1 MLKTFLP
8 LFAMTFFI
16 VLFIVLMQFLWKYI
30 DDLVGKGLGL
40 GVLGELFF
48 YAAVSMVPMALPLAI
63 LLASLMTFGNLGEK
77 FELTAMKA
85 SGISLVR
92 VMAPLIVTVGVI
104 AVGAFFFQNDV
115 LPKAQVKMW
124 TLLFSMRQKSPELEI
139 PEDVFYDQIP
149 GYNLYVKEKDKTT
162 GMLRNV
168 MIYDVSSGGDN
179 ATVIT
184 SDSAQM
190 AMTPDMRYLYL
201 HLYKGEQFENLRDQN
216 SRKSGM
222 NTPFRRET
230 FLDKQVLIPFDA
242 NFNRLDEEGM
252 RKQYVGKNINQL
264 MLAMD
269 SISARLDSIGRDN
282 FAPLVESEL
291 RGVNTARAV
300 LSNPDNAKRK
310 PASKAAAEPGS
321 SEKET
326 SEYAAA
332 SDLSGDG
339 INTSMSVFD
348 GGESFQLGDR
358 GRKYEFDTII
368 DKKLAAV
375 APIRIDT
382 LLRSLPE
389 KDQASVINNALTQL
403 DSRRQILTFRA
414 QVMDDEKKILRRNDI
429 ELIKKFTLSVACV
442 IFFFIGA
449 PLGAIIRKGGLG
461 TPLVISVL
469 LFVVYY
475 IIDNTGYKMAR
486 DGKIEVWIGM
496 WLSTFILAP
505 LGVYVTWKAM
515 NDSAVFDKDRYVSFM
530 RKLVGARGVR
540 SVASK
545 EVIINEIDI
554 DESAGMLEALAGDA
568 SALGKRYGRLLGYK
582 RYWLR
587 GIDPAEVAEVAER
600 LENTITYLTDS
611 RDPQV
616 VGLLGDFPVMRQV
629 WVYRPARRQ
638 WLGWTMMVLFPLG
651 LPVYLAGLQA
661 QKDLRTDCRLISER
675 CRLIISRLKPGYEP
689 TDHDPA
695 TAGIEDEPLSATPE
709 IEEGKE

>member
-1 MLKTFLP
+1 MKRLHRFMLKSFLP

-40 GVLGELFF
+40 GILGELFF

-92 VMAPLIVTVGVI
+92 VMAPLIVTVGFI

-149 GYNLYVKEKDKTT
+149 GYNLYVKQKDKTT
-162 GMLRNV
+162 GMLRGV
-168 MIYDVSSGGDN
+168 MIYDVSDGGDN

-190 AMTPDMRYLYL
+190 SMTPDMKYLYL

-216 SRKSGM
+216 SRRSGL

-230 FLDKQVLIPFDA
+230 FFDKQVLIPFDA

-252 RKQYVGKNINQL
+252 RRQYVGKNIEQL
-264 MLAMD
+264 RFSID
-269 SISARLDSIGRDN
+269 SISDRLDSIGRNN
-282 FAPLVESEL
+282 FVPMVQSEL
-291 RGVNTARAV
+291 GMVKGV
-300 LSNPDNAKRK
+300 K
-310 PASKAAAEPGS
+310 PTLQASKEAVSKPVFAGFEEGS
-321 SEKET
+321 
-326 SEYAAA
+326 
-332 SDLSGDG
+332 G
-339 INTSMSVFD
+339 
-348 GGESFQLGDR
+348 Q
-358 GRKYEFDTII
+358 KYII
-368 DKKLAAV
+368 DKQLDENLAQAS
-375 APIRIDT
+375 PIRIDT
-382 LLRSLPE
+382 LLQSLPA
-389 KDQASVINNALTQL
+389 KDQESIINNAISHLSHREQNM
-403 DSRRQILTFRA
+403 SFRA
-414 QVMDDEKKILRRNDI
+414 QMIDDEKRIMRRNDI
-429 ELIKKFTLSVACV
+429 ELIKKFTLSVACI

-486 DGKIEVWIGM
+486 DGKIVVWVGI

-515 NDSAVFDKDRYVSFM
+515 NDSAVFDKDRYVAFL
-530 RKLVGARGVR
+530 RKLVGARADR

-545 EVIINEIDI
+545 EVIINDISKEESILRLENLYAEAREI
-554 DESAGMLEALAGDA
+554 
-568 SALGKRYGRLLGYK
+568 GKIYGRLIGYK
-582 RYWLR
+582 RYWIEGMDTKKIYELS
-587 GIDPAEVAEVAER
+587 DN
-600 LENTITYLTDS
+600 LEQTVEYLNDS

-616 VGLLGDFPVMRQV
+616 VGLLGDFPVIRRV
-629 WVYRPARRQ
+629 WVYRPARRK
-638 WLGWTMMVLFPLG
+638 WLGWAMMILFPLG
-651 LPVYLAGLQA
+651 LPIYFAGLQA
-661 QKDLRTDCRLISER
+661 QRDLRVDCKAIMER
-675 CRLIISRLKPGYEP
+675 CRLIMSRI
-689 TDHDPA
+689 DPEYA
-695 TAGIEDEPLSATPE
+695 PQPEDEPAEPE
-709 IEEGKE
+709 EIPAEAENEPKEAPIASEESVTEPEESEASTEEVE

>member
-40 GVLGELFF
+40 DVLAELFF

-85 SGISLVR
+85 SGISLIR
-92 VMAPLIVTVGVI
+92 VMAPLIVTVGII
-104 AVGAFFFQNDV
+104 AVGAFFFQNYV

-149 GYNLYVKEKDKTT
+149 GFNLYVKDKDRET
-162 GMLRNV
+162 GMLRRV
-168 MIYDVSSGGDN
+168 MIYDVSNGGDN
-179 ATVIT
+179 ASIIT
-184 SDSAQM
+184 ADSARL
-190 AMTPDMRYLYL
+190 AFTPDMRFLYL
-201 HLYKGEQFENLRDQN
+201 HLYQGEQFENLRDQN
-216 SRKSGM
+216 NRQSGI

-230 FLDKQVLIPFDA
+230 FFDKQVLIPFDA

-252 RKQYVGKNINQL
+252 RKQYVGKNIEEL
-264 MLAMD
+264 ITAMD
-269 SISARLDSIGRDN
+269 SIKLRIDSIGRDN
-282 FAPLVESEL
+282 LPALRQSEL
-291 RGVNTARAV
+291 GLIDR
-300 LSNPDNAKRK
+300 S
-310 PASKAAAEPGS
+310 PASHAGRRMASVTSGGDPLAMGYAPRHPGQLTPGASGRNVEVKADSARAAAER
-321 SEKET
+321 EAFAK
-326 SEYAAA
+326 
-332 SDLSGDG
+332 
-339 INTSMSVFD
+339 
-348 GGESFQLGDR
+348 
-358 GRKYEFDTII
+358 
-368 DKKLAAV
+368 V

-382 LLRSLPE
+382 LVKGLPDVARAE
-389 KDQASVINNALTQL
+389 IFNNAISMSQ
-403 DSRRQILTFRA
+403 RRQEQMSFRA
-414 QVMDDEKKILRRNDI
+414 QVTDDEKRTYRRNDI

-515 NDSAVFDKDRYVSFM
+515 NDSAVFDLDRVKGFF
-530 RKLVGARGVR
+530 RRLAGVRAHR

-545 EVIINEIDI
+545 EVIINDI
-554 DESAGMLEALAGDA
+554 SADDGRRMLEVLRERAVAMGVRYAKLRSYRDYWLEGIDGTAVA
-568 SALGKRYGRLLGYK
+568 ALGKDVDH
-582 RYWLR
+582 
-587 GIDPAEVAEVAER
+587 IVE
-600 LENTITYLTDS
+600 YLSDC
-611 RDPQV
+611 RNPQV
-616 VGLLGDFPVMRQV
+616 VGQLSDFPVMGRL
-629 WVYRPARRQ
+629 WIYNPSGGRR
-638 WLGWTMMVLFPLG
+638 WLGWTMMALFPFG
-651 LPVYLAGLQA
+651 LPLYLAGLRA
-661 QKDLRTDCRLISER
+661 QRDLRADCRNIADRCELLSER
-675 CRLIISRLKPGYEP
+675 L
-689 TDHDPA
+689 
-695 TAGIEDEPLSATPE
+695 
-709 IEEGKE
+709 